1 MNILLAGGS
10 GAIGR
15 QLIPQLVQNGHRVA
29 AITRSERKGADLA
42 ALGAEPIVADVFDRN
57 GLIEAAVGA
66 EPEVVIHQ
74 LTGLSGATDIKHFDR
89 EFAATN
95 RLRTDGTDNLLAAAR
110 GARAHRFIA
119 QSYGNWNYERR
130 GGSIKREDDPLDP
143 DPPREQ
149 TESMRAIRYLEQ
161 SLAQAQADGIET
173 LALRY
178 ANFYGPG
185 TSYGPD
191 GEITALVRRRRLPII
206 GDGGGVWSF
215 IHVEDA
221 AAATVAAIERGD
233 SGVYNIADDE
243 PAPVREWLPELA
255 RMVGAKPPLRVPVWL
270 GRIAAGEV
278 GVSMMTRIRGADN
291 AKAKRDL
298 GWTPAHASWRTGFA
312 SAASTATAP
321 PR

>member
-1 MNILLAGGS
+1 MNILLAGGG

-15 QLIPQLVQNGHRVA
+15 QLIPQLVQNGHRVT
-29 AITRSERKGADLA
+29 AITRSESKGADLA
-42 ALGAEPIVADVFDRN
+42 ALGAEPLVTDVFDGN
-57 GLIEAAVGA
+57 GLIEAALRA

-95 RLRTDGTDNLLAAAR
+95 RLRTEGTDNLLAAAR
-110 GARAHRFIA
+110 AAGARRFIA

-130 GGSIKREDDPLDP
+130 GGSIKREDDPLDS

-221 AAATVAAIERGD
+221 AGATVAAVERGD

-255 RMVGAKPPLRVPVWL
+255 RMIGAKPPRRVPVWL

-291 AKAKRDL
+291 AKAKREL
-298 GWTPAHASWRTGFA
+298 GWTPVHASWRTGFA
-312 SAASTATAP
+312 SAASTTAAA